1 MKSPIRTMYD
11 MGLVIRQR
19 RTFLGLSQEALA
31 RRAGVSRSWL
41 AKVELGNPRNH
52 SDNGTPWYCDGL
64 ISRAPGPPMSRKL
77 ARR

>member
-41 AKVELGNPRNH
+41 AKVELGMASFDFRRILMVC
-52 SDNGTPWYCDGL
+52 SAIGL
-64 ISRAPGPPMSRKL
+64 HVSVDDE
-77 ARR
+77 